1 MSGTDNDDVIKQRLR
16 AVFQAVLATD
26 ARTDELTTD
35 NCERWDSLNHIKLIL
50 SMEKEFGLEIDTDA
64 VDMLYSTF
72 ENCLAYVRGV
82 GSG

>member
-1 MSGTDNDDVIKQRLR
+1 M
-16 AVFQAVLATD
+16 
-26 ARTDELTTD
+26 TTD

-64 VDMLYSTF
+64 VDKMYSNF

-82 GSG
+82 VRD